1 MKLSHRLLLPAVL
14 LSAPI
19 TLAQAP
25 APAAQAEAPAPQ
37 NTISLQYRGS
47 LRDVLQKIA
56 EAGGL
61 NVVVLGSL
69 DTPAEVHL
77 KNVSARQALRTVVR
91 AYSLKLQEDEGIF
104 TIQAG
109 STEAPAAAAHPAPP
123 PFPPTGAAMPPLPP
137 MPPHVPEDLMDDEEV
152 KERMRERVAQVRSS
166 GRGSRDVVARG
177 RSLEVK
183 EGETVDKAVV
193 YGGNLQVNG
202 HVEDDAVVF
211 GGNLQVNGHVE
222 GDAHAFGGNVLL
234 GPNAVVEGDVSS
246 FGGEVLKE
254 TGAHVEGST
263 ESFGGA
269 NIGKI
274 VAGELKESLKETR
287 KQAHKEAREEA
298 EEDHD
303 KGGGFAAF
311 LMQFAVLFGLGFA
324 GQMFFPARMKE
335 LGAELKQ
342 QPVKNGVVGFLGALA
357 LVPLF
362 IVLCV
367 TIIGIP
373 VALALMVAAPVAAA
387 LGFSAVASELGLKVP
402 VLRGKKTQAMVL
414 ALGLL
419 ILLIVGHIPVL
430 GFLVLMAATLMGFGA
445 VIRTRFGHYR
455 PRGMPQPIV
464 SEQSPV

>member
-1 MKLSHRLLLPAVL
+1 
-14 LSAPI
+14 
-19 TLAQAP
+19 
-25 APAAQAEAPAPQ
+25 
-37 NTISLQYRGS
+37 
-47 LRDVLQKIA
+47 
-56 EAGGL
+56 
-61 NVVVLGSL
+61 VVVLGNL

-109 STEAPAAAAHPAPP
+109 NAEAPAAAAHPVPP
-123 PFPPTGAAMPPLPP
+123 PFPPTGAALPPLPP

-254 TGAHVEGST
+254 NGAHVEGST

-274 VAGELKESLKETR
+274 VAGELKESLKEAR
-287 KQAHKEAREEA
+287 KQAHEAREEA
-298 EEDHD
+298 QEDEEDHN

-357 LVPLF
+357 LIPLF

-445 VIRTRFGHYR
+445 FIRTRFGQYR
-455 PRGMPQPIV
+455 PRGMPQPII
-464 SEQSPV
+464 SEQTPV